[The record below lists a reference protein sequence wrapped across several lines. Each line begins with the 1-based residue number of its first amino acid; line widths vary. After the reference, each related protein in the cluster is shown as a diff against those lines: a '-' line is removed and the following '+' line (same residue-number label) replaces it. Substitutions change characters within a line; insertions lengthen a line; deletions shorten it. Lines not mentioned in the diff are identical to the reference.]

1 MDNNIWMG
9 LLGVVAVL
17 MVVGGVMS
25 DLGILETKE
34 IS

>member
-1 MDNNIWMG
+1 MDGSIWIG
-9 LLGVVAVL
+9 LLGVIAAL
-17 MVVGGVMS
+17 MVVGGMMS